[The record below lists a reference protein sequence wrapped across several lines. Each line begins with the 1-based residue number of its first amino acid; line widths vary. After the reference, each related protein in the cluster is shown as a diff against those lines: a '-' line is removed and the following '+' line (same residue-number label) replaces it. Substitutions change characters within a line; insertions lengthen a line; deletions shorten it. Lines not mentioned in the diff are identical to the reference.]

1 MNRKP
6 WVPAGAA
13 LLRRRAGAAWPVK
26 PKTWLLGGAALAAT
40 VLAVLAI
47 VVLSSGGS
55 SSPASG
61 NAPATAKVERGRLA
75 LQVSATGTLTY
86 AAEADG
92 SRYPVVNQATGVLT
106 ALPSV
111 GDVIKCGRVLYRVHG
126 HPVPLLCGRTPL
138 YRRLSQGMKGWDVK
152 ELNRNLGA
160 LGYADGAELDP
171 SGYFGSETRS
181 ALKDLKG
188 DLGLAPTGSL
198 DPDQAVVL
206 PGALRISSV
215 SATLGAARQ
224 RGGSIAEATS
234 TARRV
239 EVDLDP
245 SQAEGVKV
253 GDRASITLPNN
264 RTTPGVVGRIGT
276 LVVDDGSD
284 SGSASDFGSAS
295 GSGSGSGSSG
305 GSGAI
310 TATVPVFIKLK
321 QIRDVRGIQ
330 QAPVQVSIVT
340 GRVTDALS
348 VPVTALLARPGGYAV
363 ETVDADGE
371 RHLVPVDLEAFDDA
385 NGLVQVSGP
394 GVRAGQ
400 RVVVPA
406 T

>member
-1 MNRKP
+1 MKPKP
-6 WVPAGAA
+6 WVLAA
-13 LLRRRAGAAWPVK
+13 
-26 PKTWLLGGAALAAT
+26 AALAAT

-47 VVLSSGGS
+47 VIRSSASGS
-55 SSPASG
+55 SDPASG
-61 NAPATAKVERGRLA
+61 NVPATATVERGRLA
-75 LQVSATGTLTY
+75 LQVSATGNLTY
-86 AAEADG
+86 AAQADG
-92 SRYPVVNQATGVLT
+92 SPYSVVNQATGVLT

-111 GDVIKCGRVLYRVHG
+111 GDLIKCGQVLYRVDG

-138 YRRLSQGMKGWDVK
+138 YRPLAQGLKGWDVK
-152 ELNRNLGA
+152 ELNRNLLE

-181 ALKDLKG
+181 ALKNLKG
-188 DLGLAPTGSL
+188 ELGLSPTGSL
-198 DPDQAVVL
+198 DPKQAVVL
-206 PGALRISSV
+206 PGPLRISSV
-215 SATLGAARQ
+215 SATLGAAAQ
-224 RGGSIAEATS
+224 PGAPIAEATS

-239 EVDLDP
+239 EVDLEP

-276 LVVDDGSD
+276 LVVDDGSG
-284 SGSASDFGSAS
+284 SGSASDSGSA
-295 GSGSGSGSSG
+295 SGSGSSG
-305 GSGAI
+305 GSGAT

-330 QAPVQVSIVT
+330 QAPVQVSIIT
-340 GRVTDALS
+340 GRVTHALS

-371 RHLVPVDLEAFDDA
+371 RHLVPVDLGAFDDA
-385 NGLVQVSGP
+385 NGLVQVSCP

>member
-1 MNRKP
+1 VTQKQR
-6 WVPAGAA
+6 VVA
-13 LLRRRAGAAWPVK
+13 
-26 PKTWLLGGAALAAT
+26 GAALAAT
-40 VLAVLAI
+40 VLAALAI
-47 VVLSSGGS
+47 IVGSSAGGS
-55 SSPASG
+55 SDPASG
-61 NAPATAKVERGRLA
+61 DVPATATVERGRLA
-75 LQVSATGTLTY
+75 SQVSAAGTLTY
-86 AAEADG
+86 ATQADG
-92 SRYPVVNQATGVLT
+92 SPYSVVNHATGVLT
-106 ALPSV
+106 ALPGA
-111 GDVIKCGRVLYRVHG
+111 GDVIKCGQLLYRVQG

-138 YRRLSQGMKGWDVK
+138 YRSLSEGMKGWDVK
-152 ELNRNLGA
+152 ELNRNLA
-160 LGYADGAELDP
+160 ELGYADGAELDP

-188 DLGLAPTGSL
+188 DLGLSPTGSL
-198 DPDQAVVL
+198 GPDQAVVL
-206 PGALRISSV
+206 PGPLRISSV
-215 SATLGAARQ
+215 SATLGAAAQ
-224 RGGSIAEATS
+224 PGAPIAEATS

-253 GDRASITLPNN
+253 GDRASISLPNN

-276 LVVDDGSD
+276 LVVDDGS
-284 SGSASDFGSAS
+284 
-295 GSGSGSGSSG
+295 GSGSGAASDSASDSGSGG
-305 GSGAI
+305 GSGAT

-321 QIRDVRGIQ
+321 RLGDVRGIQ
-330 QAPVQVSIVT
+330 QAPVQVSIIT
-340 GRVTDALS
+340 GRVTHALS

-371 RHLVPVDLEAFDDA
+371 RHLVPVDLGAFDDA

>member
-1 MNRKP
+1 MKPKP
-6 WVPAGAA
+6 WVPA
-13 LLRRRAGAAWPVK
+13 
-26 PKTWLLGGAALAAT
+26 GAALAAT

-47 VVLSSGGS
+47 VVRPSASGS
-55 SSPASG
+55 SNPASG
-61 NAPATAKVERGRLA
+61 DPPATATIERGRLA
-75 LQVSATGTLTY
+75 LQVSATGNLTY
-86 AAEADG
+86 AAQADG
-92 SRYPVVNQATGVLT
+92 SRYSVVNQATGVLT

-111 GDVIKCGRVLYRVHG
+111 GDVIKCGQVLYRVHG

-138 YRRLSQGMKGWDVK
+138 YRPLSRGMKGWDVK
-152 ELNRNLGA
+152 ELNRNLA
-160 LGYADGAELDP
+160 ELGYADGAELDP

-181 ALKDLKG
+181 ALKDLKD
-188 DLGLAPTGSL
+188 DLGLSPTGSL
-198 DPDQAVVL
+198 DPDQAVVF
-206 PGALRISSV
+206 PGPLRISSV
-215 SATLGAARQ
+215 SATLGAAAQ
-224 RGGSIAEATS
+224 PGAPIAEATS

-264 RTTPGVVGRIGT
+264 RTTPGVVRRIGT
-276 LVVDDGSD
+276 LVVNDGSGSD
-284 SGSASDFGSAS
+284 SGSASASDSGSAS
-295 GSGSGSGSSG
+295 ASGSSG
-305 GSGAI
+305 GSGAT
-310 TATVPVFIKLK
+310 TATVPVFIKLR

-330 QAPVQVSIVT
+330 QAPVQVSIIT
-340 GRVTDALS
+340 GRVTHALS

-371 RHLVPVDLEAFDDA
+371 RHLVPVDLGAFDDA